1 MLSLLNRIQSILIC
15 FFLALGFPVLATS
28 PVQAQVAS
36 ALPVTSDATGQYAP
50 AWDQVSFA
58 SLPPFDSTGNLNVP
72 EDADGQLDYNLSRS
86 WQAGD
91 SVLNVLKL
99 GDVQDA
105 FNLGSFTLGDAMRLG
120 GVDPTILSLSNFSF
134 LQEDTIADLV
144 SQIPAIPGFK
154 LREVAPLYDL
164 VIQNLPNVDQ
174 TLSELGELR
183 VWSEQ
188 PIAAL
193 AQLPQVGTLS
203 LSQLDLSQYSVT
215 QLPGL
220 EQATLSSIRD
230 WKNLNLAQI
239 PGLGNVPFSTFFDPG
254 PFLGLVA
261 IHDVTYG
268 GDTAHQESQKIPTQ
282 HSISGSDEVG
292 FHQEC
297 AQAQGCDY
305 LELSSSVSLGSV
317 GDPTQLHGAR
327 WIRGGKGP
335 GEQMVPGGHGVL
347 GKLNGGQEPTGRH
360 PFGKAFKVVL
370 TDTDESTGTG
380 KFGLY
385 FRVCYQSAFVDLG
398 CTPYFIG
405 PIPWFSTHEKGVVL
419 VGLTELTPPA
429 GIQEPAIPPGIQDLI
444 DRYDPGIA
452 SDDRSQICSVDSTQL
467 DGLSQRVLTS
477 LAASESARAIQMVP
491 SIVRSCAKAGVTDP
505 AQLAYILAT
514 AQHETDFWHTMDEY
528 SRHHYDA
535 CGWGEGM
542 IQVTWCDKKR
552 FVLQRLGLSAY
563 QGIRDKRLTQ
573 PAIAADALCRGMKEG
588 WYGQMRPLGQCIAG
602 GKADYR
608 CARQQV
614 NGTDQWERIA
624 GYAQKFQKVLTATQS
639 PAKTSVTGVTCT
651 RTSSGSA
658 KATGKLHN
666 PIPGAPVTSE
676 FGPRLSP
683 CAGCSSLHR
692 GIDLGVPSHT
702 PVKAADGGRV
712 VHSGWMSGYGE
723 TVIVDHGSGLMT
735 LYAHNSQL
743 LVKVGDSVAVGQVI
757 TRSGQS
763 GVGTGPHLHLTLI
776 EGATPGNLYSGREVD
791 PRKYIK
797 F

>member
-1 MLSLLNRIQSILIC
+1 
-15 FFLALGFPVLATS
+15 
-28 PVQAQVAS
+28 
-36 ALPVTSDATGQYAP
+36 
-50 AWDQVSFA
+50 
-58 SLPPFDSTGNLNVP
+58 LNVP
-72 EDADGQLDYNLSRS
+72 EDADGQLDYTLSRS

-105 FNLGSFTLGDAMRLG
+105 FNLGSFTLGDGVRLG

-134 LQEDTIADLV
+134 LKEETIAGLV
-144 SQIPAIPGFK
+144 NQIPAIAGFK
-154 LREVAPLYDL
+154 ISEVRPLYDL
-164 VIQNLPNVDQ
+164 MAQNIPNVAQ
-174 TLSELGELR
+174 TLSQMGNFR
-183 VWSEQ
+183 VWTEQ

-193 AQLPQVGTLS
+193 AKIPAVGNLS
-203 LSQLDLSQYSVT
+203 LNHLDLSQYSFT

-230 WKNLNLAQI
+230 WKNLHLAQI
-239 PGLGNVPFSTFFDPG
+239 PGLGHVPFSAFFNPAQ
-254 PFLGLVA
+254 FLGLIA

-268 GDTAHQESQKIPTQ
+268 GDSAHQESRWTPTQ
-282 HSISGSDEVG
+282 HSITGSYKVG
-292 FHQEC
+292 FNYEC

-305 LELSSSVSLGSV
+305 LELSSPISLGTA
-317 GDPTQLHGAR
+317 GDPTRLHGAR
-327 WIRGGKGP
+327 WIRGGNGA
-335 GEQMVPGGHGVL
+335 GGQMVPGGHGVL
-347 GKLNGGQEPTGRH
+347 GTLNGGQEPTGRH

-385 FRVCYQSAFVDLG
+385 FRVCHRSAFVDLG

-405 PIPWFSTHEKGVVL
+405 PVPWFPTHEKGKVL
-419 VGLTELTPPA
+419 VGLTELPPPS
-429 GIQEPAIPPGIQDLI
+429 GIQEPELPPEVQAMIHQ
-444 DRYDPGIA
+444 YDPGTA
-452 SDDRSQICSVDSTQL
+452 SDQGSQICQVNSTKL
-467 DGLSQRVLTS
+467 DALSQQVLAS
-477 LAASESARAIQMVP
+477 LPSSKQAQAIKMVP
-491 SIVRSCAKAGVTDP
+491 LIMQSCAKAGVSDP

-514 AQHETDFWHTMDEY
+514 AQHETDFWNTMDEY
-528 SRHHYDA
+528 SRHHYDE

-563 QGIRDKRLTQ
+563 RGIRDRRLTQ

-588 WYGQMRPLGQCIAG
+588 WYGHMRPLAQCIAG

-614 NGTDQWERIA
+614 NGTDQWQLIA
-624 GYAQKFQKVLTATQS
+624 RYAQTFQKAL
-639 PAKTSVTGVTCT
+639 
-651 RTSSGSA
+651 TSSRRLTTTGTTALTCSSTSQGSG
-658 KATGKLHN
+658 KGTGQLQN

-676 FGPRLSP
+676 FGPRASP

-702 PVKAADGGRV
+702 PVKAADGGTV
-712 VHSGWMSGYGE
+712 VYSGWMSGYGE
-723 TVIVDHGSGLMT
+723 TVIVEHGRGLMT
-735 LYAHNSQL
+735 LYAHNSKR
-743 LVKVGDSVAVGQVI
+743 LVKVGDAVSAGQII

-763 GVGTGPHLHLTLI
+763 GVGTGPHLHITVI
-776 EGATPGNLYSGREVD
+776 EGATPGNPYSGREVD